1 MDFQYDPY
9 RKKYT
14 VKAEEVEEEED
25 FIEDNYDN
33 YDFWTQ
39 LIMELNYNFIIYL

>member
-1 MDFQYDPY
+1 MEFEFDQF

-25 FIEDNYDN
+25 FIEDNYE
-33 YDFWTQ
+33 DF
-39 LIMELNYNFIIYL
+39 